1 MTLEDLANYKVIERD
16 PVCIEYRGKNVC
28 GMGPPSSGALA
39 VGQILGIL
47 KNFDIS
53 AIGDPLDVQA
63 VHLFTQANR
72 LAFANCGKY
81 VGDSDF
87 VDVPV
92 AGMLN
97 KTYLQSRAALI
108 NETGSDMGVAEP
120 GIPPGVASQESG
132 ADTGAKTTGTS
143 HVSIVDCYGN
153 SLSMTTTV
161 ESPYGNGVMVK
172 GFLINNQLTDFSFA
186 SNDAD
191 GNPIANRVQPNK
203 RPRSSMSPSIVFDE
217 NGLPELLTGSPGGSS
232 IIVYTA
238 QSIYNVYD
246 FGLNPQEAINVPHYQ
261 NNNAIVTSLEVPKP
275 GVTIEYNITE
285 LTEEL
290 EARGHGVAEADLTS
304 GLSVIIIS
312 EDDTMAGGA
321 DGRREGTVGGSDSV
335 DGGDQVSSNMPTSMP
350 TTKPEDAGSSKL
362 SVVASAL
369 TMLFALL
376 LLSV

>member
-1 MTLEDLANYKVIERD
+1 
-16 PVCIEYRGKNVC
+16 
-28 GMGPPSSGALA
+28 MGPPSSGALA

-47 KNFDIS
+47 ENFDIS

-72 LAFANCGKY
+72 LAFADRGKY

-120 GIPPGVASQESG
+120 GVPPGVASQESG
-132 ADTGAKTTGTS
+132 ADTRAKTTGTS
-143 HVSIVDCYGN
+143 HVSIVDRCGN

-172 GFLINNQLTDFSFA
+172 GFLMNNQLTDFSFA
-186 SNDAD
+186 ANDAD

-203 RPRSSMSPSIVFDE
+203 RPRSSMSPSIIFNGD
-217 NGLPELLTGSPGGSS
+217 GLPELLTGSSGGSS
-232 IIVYTA
+232 IIGHTA

-261 NNNAIVTSLEVPKP
+261 NNNAMVTSLEVPKA
-275 GVTIEYNITE
+275 GVTIDYNITE

-290 EARGHGVAEADLTS
+290 EARGHGVAEVDPATS
-304 GLSVIIIS
+304 GLSVILIS
-312 EDDTMAGGA
+312 KDDTMVGGV
-321 DGRREGTVGGSDSV
+321 DGRREGTVGGSDSM
-335 DGGDQVSSNMPTSMP
+335 DGGDDVSMCQVSTNMPTSMP
-350 TTKPEDAGSSKL
+350 TTKPEDAGSSSSIRKL

-376 LLSV
+376 LL